1 MNLSEIVSLCIYND
15 NVDQLYFYS
24 WIKTD
29 LFPVCRND
37 LGEKNPNKKHQ
48 PRKPQNT
55 SKQHYHHPQP
65 PIKKNPEIITG
76 KVWGWYSN
84 WRKTAT

>member
-37 LGEKNPNKKHQ
+37 LGEKNPKQKTPTKKTPKHLQTTLPPPPTPNKK
-48 PRKPQNT
+48 KPGNN
-55 SKQHYHHPQP
+55 H
-65 PIKKNPEIITG
+65 
-76 KVWGWYSN
+76 W
-84 WRKTAT
+84 